1 MKLYVAKSC
10 RKKVTICP
18 EVIKAIPFKIGNLK
32 IFDRLSYFNC
42 LIKLFPRGG
51 SGKSLMKLMDEA
63 IEILVVL
70 ALIGLKNPTFVI
82 LKTRI
87 FVINYLGPYCCS

>member
-1 MKLYVAKSC
+1 M
-10 RKKVTICP
+10 TICP
-18 EVIKAIPFKIGNLK
+18 EVIKAIPCKIGNLK
-32 IFDRLSYFNC
+32 IFDRLSYLNC

-51 SGKSLMKLMDEA
+51 SGKALMKLMDEA

-70 ALIGLKNPTFVI
+70 ALKGPKNPIFVL

-87 FVINYLGPYCCS
+87 FVIYYLGVYYCS